1 MYNFVDTTE
10 SPGAI
15 PLPAEAMSYG
25 GVYIENE
32 IEGYRTLYVEGREK
46 ITAEIDATETQ
57 TRHGA
62 SFRNM
67 RYEPKTLIIGFQLIC
82 KSAAEM
88 MNAYNKLLLILSK
101 KQAQIIFNDE
111 QDKYYTGTKT
121 KITNTPPGRLAV
133 TGEIEIYCAD
143 PFKYSVQ
150 EYEATA
156 TDGVITVDYGGTY
169 PAHPILTAQSAG
181 HDCGF
186 YSFEDQDGHI
196 IQVGNPAEEDQEEV
210 PTDTAVTI
218 INTHF
223 GRLYD
228 GLSGWNSDTPILLY
242 GYYAGNWDATLADGY
257 IYTDVS
263 APSSYTYYYG
273 PAHGHNFEDPYPNFE
288 LSFTNWF
295 EPSGNQGGGFDFY
308 INNNG
313 GGNICGVSIYRNKG
327 GRIQVSMIV
336 KGAVVKQVSFSLT
349 DNPFKGVWRT
359 QTITKSLGT
368 VTFNVG
374 GVAYSVTD
382 PSLAGHAYDAANASF
397 VFYRQPEGDSIGA
410 NNALLSVLIRGIPNT
425 WQEIANKIP
434 QNGLIEADAGNGDI
448 LLNGT
453 AQPWLGTADNDF
465 EDFELEYGVNE
476 ISCGASDWVDD
487 AVYTMRYREVFL

>member
-62 SFRNM
+62 SFKNM
-67 RYEPKTLIIGFQLIC
+67 RYEPRTLIVGFQLIC
-82 KSAAEM
+82 KTAAEM
-88 MNAYNKLLLILSK
+88 MNAYNKLLHILSK

-121 KITNTPPGRLAV
+121 KITNTPPGRLTV

-143 PFKYSVQ
+143 PFKYSVR

-156 TDGVITVDYGGTY
+156 TNGVITVDYGGTH
-169 PAHPILTAQSAG
+169 PAHPILTAQSED
-181 HDCGF
+181 HDNGF
-186 YSFEDQDGHI
+186 YYFRDQEGHSV
-196 IQVGNPAEEDQEEV
+196 QAGDPMEQDQEEI
-210 PTDTAVTI
+210 PDTAVTLVDTI
-218 INTHF
+218 F
-223 GRLYD
+223 GKSD
-228 GLSGWNSDTPILLY
+228 GQDYTGWQAEYAKLMY
-242 GYYAGNWDATLADGY
+242 GYKTGYWQTQDAANY
-257 IYTDVS
+257 RYSEIE
-263 APSSYTYYYG
+263 APPGFANYYFG
-273 PAHGHNFEDPYPNFE
+273 PAEGRNFSEAMPNFD
-288 LSFTNWF
+288 LRITNWF

-308 INNNG
+308 VNNEG
-313 GGNICGVSIYRNKG
+313 GGNICGISIWRRKSGN
-327 GRIQVSMIV
+327 VVADMIV
-336 KGAVVKQVSFSLT
+336 KGRIVKETSYSLAN
-349 DNPFKGVWRT
+349 NPFKTWSNN
-359 QTITKSLGT
+359 TITKSQGAI
-368 VTFNVG
+368 TFNLG
-374 GVAYSVTD
+374 GVRYSVTD
-382 PSLAGHAYDAANASF
+382 PELESHAYDAFNVSYIL
-397 VFYRQPEGDSIGA
+397 YRQPEADDIGT
-410 NNALLSVLIRGIPNT
+410 NNALRYILIRGIPNT
-425 WQEIANKIP
+425 WQDIANKIP
-434 QNGLIEADAGNGDI
+434 QGGLVEVNTGSGDI
-448 LLNGT
+448 YLDGT

-465 EDFELEYGVNE
+465 ESFELEYGENE